1 MRSFTSFRMTY
12 KETVILS
19 VAKNP
24 ARRSCGDS
32 NERIFLGFL
41 RCRAGRTLRF
51 AVIRFMAQFVTANY
65 YAIFICNLVGCFLA
79 GMILSYIMMRQGQ
92 SWINLFF
99 ITGLAGGFTTFS
111 AFSVDAIQMLQK
123 SDFTTAIFYIM
134 GSVIA
139 GLVFCGRDICG

>member
-1 MRSFTSFRMTY
+1 M
-12 KETVILS
+12 KEFFLVF
-19 VAKNP
+19 
-24 ARRSCGDS
+24 CGAG
-32 NERIFLGFL
+32 LG
-41 RCRAGRTLRF
+41 GTLRF

-139 GLVFCGRDICG
+139 GLVFCGAGIFAGKAVF